1 MSWWPGSPQEGRPA
15 GDPRARWPPGCV
27 QSPEDCSHASQLR
40 QQRLQLQPLPS
51 PWQTGRVPPFPAAHL
66 LILGRGVLGARATG
80 PHPGSPRRS
89 EEVAGGR
96 SALSQD
102 MVFAAKPHL
111 LAKTLLRHPSH
122 PSPFP
127 SPLPAG
133 PAPLPLPC
141 APTPWSF
148 LGSQEENAHQ
158 GTVVSQRKGC
168 PLSPRREAPR

>member
-1 MSWWPGSPQEGRPA
+1 MTREPGGPRGVC
-15 GDPRARWPPGCV
+15 RARKIAAMPHSSDSSDSSFSRSPPPGKQV
-27 QSPEDCSHASQLR
+27 ESPLP
-40 QQRLQLQPLPS
+40 LQPTFS
-51 PWQTGRVPPFPAAHL
+51 FSGGGA
-66 LILGRGVLGARATG
+66 LGARATG
-80 PHPGSPRRS
+80 PRPGSPRRS

-102 MVFAAKPHL
+102 EVFAAKPHL
-111 LAKTLLRHPSH
+111 LAKTLLLHPSH

-127 SPLPAG
+127 PPLLAG

-158 GTVVSQRKGC
+158 GTLVSRKG
-168 PLSPRREAPR
+168 SPREAPR